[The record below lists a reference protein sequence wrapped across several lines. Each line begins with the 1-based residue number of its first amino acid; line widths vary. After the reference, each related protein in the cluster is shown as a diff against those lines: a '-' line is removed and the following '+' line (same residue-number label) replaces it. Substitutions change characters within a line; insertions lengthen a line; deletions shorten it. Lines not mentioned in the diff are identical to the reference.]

1 MYNQGFSV
9 EEAVKSVVRKVY
21 GWMATALAVT
31 AGIAYYVGNT
41 PAIYTMIFKTP
52 GLILVL
58 FIAQFGL
65 VMALSA
71 GIKRLSFG
79 AAFGLFYLFAVLT
92 GLFFSSIFIRFTLGS
107 IFSTFL
113 VTAGMFGMMSIY
125 GYFTNADLSKMG
137 SFLFMALIGL
147 IIAGLVNIFVDSA
160 ALQLG
165 YSFFGVIIFSL
176 FTAYDI
182 QKVKMLAR
190 SMVTSGED
198 LNKVS
203 VLAALTFYLDFI
215 NLFSFILNF
224 MGNKKD

>member
-21 GWMATALAVT
+21 GCMATALAVT

-92 GLFFSSIFIRFTLGS
+92 GLFF
-107 IFSTFL
+107 
-113 VTAGMFGMMSIY
+113 
-125 GYFTNADLSKMG
+125 
-137 SFLFMALIGL
+137 
-147 IIAGLVNIFVDSA
+147 AGLVNIFVDSA